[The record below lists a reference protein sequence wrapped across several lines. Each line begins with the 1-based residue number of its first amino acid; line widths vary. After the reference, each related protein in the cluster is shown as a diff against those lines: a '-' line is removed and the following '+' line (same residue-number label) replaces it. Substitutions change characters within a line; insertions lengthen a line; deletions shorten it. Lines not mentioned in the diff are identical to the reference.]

1 MKLPLTDIYSV
12 WKHNFKPFFTHTSNS
27 KLLQFIREVKMRCLF
42 PDFISQKFTSK
53 QMQWPQKTVFARKCY
68 ESFIDCVL
76 SPLPKMWDS
85 HKGFSDTTCCTD
97 VSCSCLIL
105 HGSECP
111 LKVILFF
118 QPLHS
123 NHNFRGLATDEDI
136 IHHPTDTLPECS
148 EINVGG
154 FHCIPGFVKPHS
166 HKHT

>member
-1 MKLPLTDIYSV
+1 MIKVTTCETASNTYLVSLETQFKAFIH
-12 WKHNFKPFFTHTSNS
+12 KHFQFKAATVY
-27 KLLQFIREVKMRCLF
+27 KEVKIRCLF

-53 QMQWPQKTVFARKCY
+53 EIQWPQKTVFARKCY

-76 SPLPKMWDS
+76 SPLLKMWDS
-85 HKGFSDTTCCTD
+85 HKGFRDTTCCTD
-97 VSCSCLIL
+97 VFSSCLIL

-154 FHCIPGFVKPHS
+154 GGFTVYLAL
-166 HKHT
+166 